1 MKRILLGIVVYAC
14 VVSAFAEAPKLS
26 ESCTACHGEQGV
38 SANTD
43 WPNLAAQQREYL
55 IKEITAFRDG
65 TRVEATM
72 PAALLEGVSD
82 AEIAQLADYYNSL
95 TAASPAAPEPSS
107 PGKHVRATCVSC
119 HGMNGITV
127 SSMWPNLAAQQ
138 EGYLRKQLMDYRS
151 GKRKHPIMEVIA
163 NELSEQQ
170 IADVAKYYSQH

>member
-1 MKRILLGIVVYAC
+1 
-14 VVSAFAEAPKLS
+14 
-26 ESCTACHGEQGV
+26 
-38 SANTD
+38 
-43 WPNLAAQQREYL
+43 L

-95 TAASPAAPEPSS
+95 TAASPAAPE
-107 PGKHVRATCVSC
+107 
-119 HGMNGITV
+119 GMNGITV

-151 GKRKHPIMEVIA
+151 GMRKHPIMEVIA